1 MSAVTDICSIQR
13 PILISM
19 MSDLVKYKM
28 TLGLNCQPCHR
39 WVEIIPQEWLDAG
52 KPDIDYVDQ
61 KFKCEVCGGKADKQ
75 VRTVNVGQI
84 AQHLPLPTRET
95 QLT

>member
-13 PILISM
+13 PIVNSAI
-19 MSDLVKYKM
+19 SDLAKYKM
-28 TLGLNCQPCHR
+28 TLGLNCQPCDR

-52 KPDIDYVDQ
+52 KPDIDYVEQ

-75 VRTVNVGQI
+75 VRAVNVGQI

>member
-1 MSAVTDICSIQR
+1 MIHLLGGPSEETSGAMR
-13 PILISM
+13 
-19 MSDLVKYKM
+19 YKEDDHSF
-28 TLGLNCQPCHR
+28 GLNCQPCHR

-52 KPDIDYVDQ
+52 KPDIDYVEQ
-61 KFKCEVCGGKADKQ
+61 RFKCEVCGGKADKQ

-84 AQHLPLPTRET
+84 AQHLPLPTPET